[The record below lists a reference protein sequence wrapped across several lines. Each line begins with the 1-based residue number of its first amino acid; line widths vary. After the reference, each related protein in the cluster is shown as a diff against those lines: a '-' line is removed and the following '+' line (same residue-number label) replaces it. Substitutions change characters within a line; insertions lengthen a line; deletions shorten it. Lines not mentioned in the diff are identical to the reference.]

1 MLDPAGAGGLIVSIA
16 QPVIVQQQQQQ
27 KVLGVVGKGLLFP
40 YRLPVC
46 RIRIYYDADPE
57 APFHPDLGPDLE
69 GKK

>member
-27 KVLGVVGKGLLFP
+27 VLGVVGKGLLFP

-57 APFHPDLGPDLE
+57 AQFHPDLGPDLE

>member
-27 KVLGVVGKGLLFP
+27 VLGVVGKGLLFP

-57 APFHPDLGPDLE
+57 APFHPDLRPDLE

>member
-1 MLDPAGAGGLIVSIA
+1 MLDPAGAGGLIVSFA
-16 QPVIVQQQQQQ
+16 QPVIFQQQQ
-27 KVLGVVGKGLLFP
+27 VLGVVGKGPLFP

-69 GKK
+69 GKN